1 MKEEAIGV
9 PAGGSRGQVVMFVRN
24 DCTRDIRVLR
34 EAATLVE
41 HGFATTIVAI
51 QPGRK
56 PLPSDEIRDGV
67 RIIRVPVP
75 SKWSREWRELRHYPW
90 RVLRS
95 ARRGFVEGLRE
106 GPGQWSRA
114 LRIAVGATV
123 LLPYAAVKGAEYVPN
138 RSTYLPK
145 SSQSSHDDGLDWLI
159 RWRYSFVGW
168 ARAAAAAAPRADV
181 YHGHDLTGLPAA
193 LDGRRR
199 TGGAARVVYDSH
211 ELFMEAGTTARQA
224 GWARRVLAYVEGRW
238 IRQVDGLITVNDSI
252 AEELRRRYGAPSA
265 VIIRNTPPRQ
275 PVRDRP
281 DHLRQAAGI
290 PADARIVL
298 YHGGFQRDRGLEVL
312 AEAMLEPEVAQAH
325 LVYMGFGALQETLDA
340 LAREPRFGG
349 RLHVLPAVSPEE
361 LLDWVASADVSA
373 MPNQPNTL
381 NEWYSTP
388 NKLFESIAVGT
399 PVVGSDF
406 PERRR
411 IVLDDPDGPLGAVCD
426 PTDPRAVGAALGQV
440 LGLEPAA
447 AADLRRRCQ
456 KAASERWNWELQTE
470 RLVQLYDRLVP
481 PPG

>member
-1 MKEEAIGV
+1 MDV

-41 HGFATTIVAI
+41 RGFATTIVAV
-51 QPGRK
+51 QPNGK
-56 PLPSDEIRDGV
+56 SLPSDEIRGGV

-75 SKWSREWRELRHYPW
+75 ANWSRQWREVRHYPW
-90 RVLRS
+90 RVVRS
-95 ARRGFVEGLRE
+95 ARRGFVDGLR
-106 GPGQWSRA
+106 GGRGQWLRA

-123 LLPYAAVKGAEYVPN
+123 LLPYAAIKAVDYAAN
-138 RSTYLPK
+138 RATYPSK
-145 SSQSSHDDGLDWLI
+145 SRQHDGLDWLI
-159 RWRYSFVGW
+159 RWRHSFVGW
-168 ARAAAAAAPRADV
+168 ARAAAAAAPSADV

-252 AEELRRRYGAPSA
+252 AEELRRRYGASSA

-275 PVRDRP
+275 PTRDRP
-281 DHLRQAAGI
+281 DHLRQAAEI
-290 PADARIVL
+290 PAEARIVL

-325 LVYMGFGALQETLDA
+325 LVYMGFGALQETLEA

-349 RLHVLPAVSPEE
+349 RLHVLPAVSTEE
-361 LLDWVASADVSA
+361 LLEWVASADVSA

-426 PTDPRAVGAALGQV
+426 PTDPRAVAVALGQV

-456 KAASERWNWELQTE
+456 KAAYERWNWELQTE
-470 RLVQLYDRLVP
+470 RLMQLYDRLVP
-481 PPG
+481 IPG